1 MIDSDLILRNTDQTP
16 DIDSDETG
24 AAFVDFG
31 GPDLEAMTYM
41 VVVTGTSGTSPT
53 LDIKIIESDDGGTDG
68 NSVSFEQITA
78 AGTYFATAK
87 FNGRYRRYSA
97 DVGGTDPV
105 FEDVLI
111 APVPAGRY
119 THY

>member
-1 MIDSDLILRNTDQTP
+1 MIDSNLILRNTDPTP
-16 DIDSDETG
+16 DIESSETG

-31 GPDLEAMTYM
+31 GPDLEPMTYM

-53 LDIKIIESDDGGTDG
+53 LDVKIIESDNNDAEG
-68 NSVSFEQITA
+68 NSVAFEQITA
-78 AGTYFATAK
+78 AGVYYATAK
-87 FNGRYRRYSA
+87 FNGGYRRYSA
-97 DVGGTDPV
+97 TLGGSSPV
-105 FEDVLI
+105 FENVLI